1 MRTVTEEQLTVV
13 YREEGLVLGEADG
26 KVWLLLGERSFRLD
40 DYPFEPCLYLKADD
54 GQFVTVHHSFTV
66 AELLRA
72 AKESGRIRMITGNEY
87 GAAGLMRLLRKA
99 VELGREEVDIGYV
112 EGRVFMD
119 ILAERG
125 AVSPETAADLQDAG
139 MSNPRMMN
147 PLVHSKKVGETAEG
161 RFYLRPAAD
170 AKEPDYVFRLISNQV
185 RFGCGYRTVDG
196 KRQYFAWHGYPSR
209 NDDYITTAEISER
222 EYREIGILYP
232 EEIDADRKTAEVFR
246 RRFVN
251 GHPVL
256 LEGWDRLL

>member
-1 MRTVTEEQLTVV
+1 
-13 YREEGLVLGEADG
+13 
-26 KVWLLLGERSFRLD
+26 
-40 DYPFEPCLYLKADD
+40 
-54 GQFVTVHHSFTV
+54 
-66 AELLRA
+66 
-72 AKESGRIRMITGNEY
+72 
-87 GAAGLMRLLRKA
+87 
-99 VELGREEVDIGYV
+99 
-112 EGRVFMD
+112 MD